1 MGTGKMKK
9 MSRQQ
14 QKAVGASMNEAA
26 GKMLSPLGFGTA
38 GLFGSMGGN
47 QMINSLTNANAM
59 AAQQA
64 AMSQAQNT
72 MGGGGMNDYSQPI
85 MTGNLDPMTQQIGL
99 GMFGGMNARQR
110 AVAGSGLMMGSPLD
124 SHTDAHMKKQANRK
138 AKQTGGDAQEIYYEM
153 KSDQMEKDK
162 KKGDL
167 DEEKSKRDESMSRDA
182 QGETN

>member
-72 MGGGGMNDYSQPI
+72 IGGGGMNDYSQPI
-85 MTGNLDPMTQQIGL
+85 MTGSLDPMTQQIGM

-124 SHTDAHMKKQANRK
+124 SHTDAHIKKQANRK

-153 KSDQMEKDK
+153 KSDQMEKEK
-162 KKGDL
+162 KKGDP
-167 DEEKSKRDESMSRDA
+167 DEEKSKRDESMSRGA
-182 QGETN
+182 QGELN

>member
-1 MGTGKMKK
+1 MKK

-85 MTGNLDPMTQQIGL
+85 MTGNLDPMTQQIGM

>member
-85 MTGNLDPMTQQIGL
+85 MTGNLDPMTQQIGM
-99 GMFGGMNARQR
+99 GMFGGMKARQ
-110 AVAGSGLMMGSPLD
+110 
-124 SHTDAHMKKQANRK
+124 
-138 AKQTGGDAQEIYYEM
+138 
-153 KSDQMEKDK
+153 
-162 KKGDL
+162 
-167 DEEKSKRDESMSRDA
+167 
-182 QGETN
+182 

>member
-59 AAQQA
+59 AAAQQA
-64 AMSQAQNT
+64 ASQAQNT

-85 MTGNLDPMTQQIGL
+85 MTGSLDPMTQQIGL

-153 KSDQMEKDK
+153 KSDQMEKEK
-162 KKGDL
+162 KKGDP
-167 DEEKSKRDESMSRDA
+167 DEEKAKRDESMSRGA
-182 QGETN
+182 QGELN

>member
-26 GKMLSPLGFGTA
+26 GKMLTPLQFGTA

-59 AAQQA
+59 AAAQQA
-64 AMSQAQNT
+64 AQQAAASQAQNT

-85 MTGNLDPMTQQIGL
+85 MTGSLDPMTQQIGL
-99 GMFGGMNARQR
+99 GMFGGINARQR
-110 AVAGSGLMMGSPLD
+110 ALAGSGLMK
-124 SHTDAHMKKQANRK
+124 HTDQHLKRQAKKK
-138 AKQTGGDAQEIYYEM
+138 ADETGGDEQEIYYEM
-153 KSDQMEKDK
+153 KSDQMEKEK
-162 KKGDL
+162 KKGDP
-167 DEEKSKRDESMSRDA
+167 DEEKAKRDESMSRGA
-182 QGETN
+182 QGEIN

>member
-1 MGTGKMKK
+1 MGYV
-9 MSRQQ
+9 SDAQR
-14 QKAVGASMNEAA
+14 KAVHASKADGGKGNPN
-26 GKMLSPLGFGTA
+26 KMLTPLKFGTA

-110 AVAGSGLMMGSPLD
+110 AIAGSGLMMGSPLD

-153 KSDQMEKDK
+153 KSDQMEKEK
-162 KKGDL
+162 KKGDP
-167 DEEKSKRDESMSRDA
+167 DEEKAKRDESMSRGA
-182 QGETN
+182 QGELN

>member
-1 MGTGKMKK
+1 MGYV
-9 MSRQQ
+9 SDAQR
-14 QKAVGASMNEAA
+14 KAVHASKADGGKGNPN
-26 GKMLSPLGFGTA
+26 KMLTPLKFGTA

-47 QMINSLTNANAM
+47 QMINSLTNANAI

-64 AMSQAQNT
+64 AMSQAQNA

-153 KSDQMEKDK
+153 KSDQMEKEK
-162 KKGDL
+162 KKGDP
-167 DEEKSKRDESMSRDA
+167 DEEKAKRDESMSRGA
-182 QGETN
+182 QGELN

>member
-1 MGTGKMKK
+1 MGYV
-9 MSRQQ
+9 SDAQR
-14 QKAVGASMNEAA
+14 KAVHASKADGGKGNPN
-26 GKMLSPLGFGTA
+26 KMLTPLKFGTA

-59 AAQQA
+59 AAQPA
-64 AMSQAQNT
+64 AMSQAQNA
-72 MGGGGMNDYSQPI
+72 MGGGGMNNYSQPI

-153 KSDQMEKDK
+153 KSDQMEKEK
-162 KKGDL
+162 KKGDP
-167 DEEKSKRDESMSRDA
+167 DEEKAKRDESMSRGA
-182 QGETN
+182 QGELN

>member
-1 MGTGKMKK
+1 MGYV
-9 MSRQQ
+9 SYEQ
-14 QKAVGASMNEAA
+14 QKAVHASKADGGKGNPN
-26 GKMLSPLGFGTA
+26 KMLTPLKFGTA

-47 QMINSLTNANAM
+47 QMINSLTNANAI

-64 AMSQAQNT
+64 AMSQAQNA

-153 KSDQMEKDK
+153 KSDQMEKEK
-162 KKGDL
+162 KKGDP
-167 DEEKSKRDESMSRDA
+167 DEEKAKRDESMSRGA
-182 QGETN
+182 QGELN

>member
-26 GKMLSPLGFGTA
+26 GKMLTPLEFGTA

-64 AMSQAQNT
+64 AISQAQNT

-85 MTGNLDPMTQQIGL
+85 MTGNLDPMTQQIGM

-153 KSDQMEKDK
+153 KSDQMEKEK
-162 KKGDL
+162 KKGDP
-167 DEEKSKRDESMSRDA
+167 DEEKAKRDESMSRGA
-182 QGETN
+182 QGEIN

>member
-64 AMSQAQNT
+64 AAQQAAARAQNT

-85 MTGNLDPMTQQIGL
+85 MTGSLDPMTQQIGL
-99 GMFGGMNARQR
+99 GMFGSANARQR
-110 AVAGSGLMMGSPLD
+110 ALAGSGLMMDVTGEKNEFTLEELNKRSKEQD
-124 SHTDAHMKKQANRK
+124 SISKKQALKLPQKEGLGNP
-138 AKQTGGDAQEIYYEM
+138 DYEM
-153 KSDQMEKDK
+153 EEEQRFAGDDGYEYPK
-162 KKGDL
+162 KTK
-167 DEEKSKRDESMSRDA
+167 
-182 QGETN
+182 

>member
-1 MGTGKMKK
+1 MGYV
-9 MSRQQ
+9 SDAQR
-14 QKAVGASMNEAA
+14 KAVHASKADGGKGNPN
-26 GKMLSPLGFGTA
+26 KMLTPLKFGTA

-47 QMINSLTNANAM
+47 QMINSLTNANAI

-64 AMSQAQNT
+64 AMSQAQNA

-110 AVAGSGLMMGSPLD
+110 AVAGSVLMMGSPLD

-153 KSDQMEKDK
+153 KSDQMEKEK
-162 KKGDL
+162 KKGDP
-167 DEEKSKRDESMSRDA
+167 DEEKAKRDESMSRGA
-182 QGETN
+182 QGELN

>member
-26 GKMLSPLGFGTA
+26 GKMLTPLKFGTA

-47 QMINSLTNANAM
+47 QMINSLTNANAIA

-64 AMSQAQNT
+64 AQQAAASQAQNT

-85 MTGNLDPMTQQIGL
+85 MTGSLDPMTQQIGL
-99 GMFGGMNARQR
+99 GMFGGINARQR
-110 AVAGSGLMMGSPLD
+110 ALAGSGLMK
-124 SHTDAHMKKQANRK
+124 HTDQHLKRQAKKK
-138 AKQTGGDAQEIYYEM
+138 ADETGGDEQEIYYEM
-153 KSDQMEKDK
+153 KSDQMEKEK
-162 KKGDL
+162 KKGR
-167 DEEKSKRDESMSRDA
+167 S
-182 QGETN
+182 

>member
-1 MGTGKMKK
+1 MGYV
-9 MSRQQ
+9 SDAQR
-14 QKAVGASMNEAA
+14 KAVHASKADGGKGNPN
-26 GKMLSPLGFGTA
+26 KMLTPLKFGTA

-59 AAQQA
+59 AAAQQA
-64 AMSQAQNT
+64 ASQAQNT

-85 MTGNLDPMTQQIGL
+85 MTGSLDPMTQQIGL

-153 KSDQMEKDK
+153 KSDQMEKEK
-162 KKGDL
+162 KKGDP
-167 DEEKSKRDESMSRDA
+167 DEEKAKRDESMSRGA
-182 QGETN
+182 QGELN

>member
-26 GKMLSPLGFGTA
+26 GKMLSPVTM
-38 GLFGSMGGN
+38 FGSMGGN

-59 AAQQA
+59 AVAQ
-64 AMSQAQNT
+64 QAQNT

-124 SHTDAHMKKQANRK
+124 THTDAHMKKQANRK

-153 KSDQMEKDK
+153 KSDQMEKEK
-162 KKGDL
+162 KKGDP
-167 DEEKSKRDESMSRDA
+167 DEEKAKRDESMSRGA

>member
-26 GKMLSPLGFGTA
+26 GKMLTPLKFGTA

-72 MGGGGMNDYSQPI
+72 MGGGMNDYSQPI
-85 MTGNLDPMTQQIGL
+85 MTGGLDPMTQQIGL
-99 GMFGGMNARQR
+99 GMFGGINARQR
-110 AVAGSGLMMGSPLD
+110 AITGSGLMK
-124 SHTDAHMKKQANRK
+124 HTDQHLKRQAKKK
-138 AKQTGGDAQEIYYEM
+138 ADETGGDEQEIYYEM
-153 KSDQMEKDK
+153 KSDQMEKEK
-162 KKGDL
+162 KKGDP
-167 DEEKSKRDESMSRDA
+167 DEEKAKRDESMSRGA
-182 QGETN
+182 QGEIN

>member
-47 QMINSLTNANAM
+47 QMINSLTNANAI

-85 MTGNLDPMTQQIGL
+85 MTGNLDPMTQQIGM

-162 KKGDL
+162 KKGDP

>member
-99 GMFGGMNARQR
+99 GMFGGMNTRQR

-162 KKGDL
+162 KKGDP
-167 DEEKSKRDESMSRDA
+167 DEEKAKRDESMSRGA
-182 QGETN
+182 QGELN

>member
-26 GKMLSPLGFGTA
+26 GKMLTPLKFGTA

-47 QMINSLTNANAM
+47 QMINSLTNANAIA

-64 AMSQAQNT
+64 AQQAAASQAQNT

-85 MTGNLDPMTQQIGL
+85 MTGSLDPMTQQIGL
-99 GMFGGMNARQR
+99 GMFGGINARQR
-110 AVAGSGLMMGSPLD
+110 ALAGSGLMK
-124 SHTDAHMKKQANRK
+124 HTDQHLKRQAKKK
-138 AKQTGGDAQEIYYEM
+138 ADETGGDEQEIYYEM
-153 KSDQMEKDK
+153 KSDQMEKEK
-162 KKGDL
+162 KKGDP
-167 DEEKSKRDESMSRDA
+167 DEEKAKRDESMSRGA
-182 QGETN
+182 QGELN

>member
-26 GKMLSPLGFGTA
+26 GKMLTPLKFGTA

-47 QMINSLTNANAM
+47 QMINSLTNANAI

-72 MGGGGMNDYSQPI
+72 MVGGAMNDYSQPI

-124 SHTDAHMKKQANRK
+124 THTDAHMKKQANRK

-153 KSDQMEKDK
+153 KSDQMEKEK
-162 KKGDL
+162 KKGDP
-167 DEEKSKRDESMSRDA
+167 DEEKAKRDESMSRGA
-182 QGETN
+182 QGELN

>member
-1 MGTGKMKK
+1 MGYV
-9 MSRQQ
+9 SYEQ
-14 QKAVGASMNEAA
+14 QKAVHASKADGGKGNPN
-26 GKMLSPLGFGTA
+26 KMLTPLKFGTA

-47 QMINSLTNANAM
+47 QMINSLTNANAI

-64 AMSQAQNT
+64 AMSQAQNA

-153 KSDQMEKDK
+153 KSDQMEKEK
-162 KKGDL
+162 KKEDP
-167 DEEKSKRDESMSRDA
+167 DEEKAKRDESMSRGA
-182 QGETN
+182 QGELN

>member
-85 MTGNLDPMTQQIGL
+85 MTGNLDPMTQQIGM

>member
-38 GLFGSMGGN
+38 GVFGSMGGN
-47 QMINSLTNANAM
+47 QMLNSLTNANAM

-64 AMSQAQNT
+64 VMSQAQNT
-72 MGGGGMNDYSQPI
+72 IGGGGMNDYSQPI
-85 MTGNLDPMTQQIGL
+85 MTGSLDPMTQQIGM

-153 KSDQMEKDK
+153 KSDQMEKEK
-162 KKGDL
+162 KKGDP

>member
-64 AMSQAQNT
+64 AQQARNT
-72 MGGGGMNDYSQPI
+72 MVGGGMNDYSQPI

-110 AVAGSGLMMGSPLD
+110 AVAGSGLMMGSALD

-162 KKGDL
+162 KKGDP

>member
-1 MGTGKMKK
+1 MATGKMKK

-26 GKMLSPLGFGTA
+26 GKMLTPLKFGTA

-47 QMINSLTNANAM
+47 QMINSLTNANAI

-85 MTGNLDPMTQQIGL
+85 MTGSLDPMTQQIGM

-124 SHTDAHMKKQANRK
+124 SHTDAHMKKQANKK

-153 KSDQMEKDK
+153 KSDQMEKEK
-162 KKGDL
+162 KKGDP
-167 DEEKSKRDESMSRDA
+167 DEEKAKRDESMSRGA
-182 QGETN
+182 QGELN